1 MTKQI
6 CLLLCVLIF
15 AGCSSAELILEAS
28 PDEQSVQVD
37 GVLVESPDLT
47 RLWSYGLTNVR
58 TGEPLVEEGGEYR
71 LDEGVIS
78 YGYNLV
84 VDKDGNVLT
93 PSGAPLH
100 GLRPYSLTSR
110 WV

>member
-1 MTKQI
+1 MTKRI
-6 CLLLCVLIF
+6 CLLLCVMIL
-15 AGCSSAELILEAS
+15 AGCSSAKPILEAT
-28 PDEQSVQVD
+28 PGEQSVQVD
-37 GVLVESPDLT
+37 GVLVESPELT

-58 TGEPLVEEGGEYR
+58 TGEPLVEEGGEHR

-78 YGYNLV
+78 YGYNLI
-84 VDKDGNVLT
+84 VDKGGNVLT
-93 PSGAPLH
+93 PSDAPLH